1 MSNGLT
7 AEKFVLISKNLL
19 ENNIFENR
27 TTKKETFE
35 ISKNVVEWLNQSL
48 LKEHIKVSNA

>member
-35 ISKNVVEWLNQSL
+35 ISRNVVEWLNQSL